1 MGRNVFLCFQPRI
14 SMSTS
19 QNSFAERSS
28 DHCQTQMA
36 GLGVAQRLKRSLFTF
51 PTHTV
56 FFMLFKK
63 KSKDVTSL
71 HSACVR
77 KVKTK
82 RPNASSFSHICQ
94 RQLMVCFSGNP
105 QRSVW
110 ERENIIRW
118 GNLQLKWVCV
128 DKNEQI

>member
-36 GLGVAQRLKRSLFTF
+36 GLGVAQRLKRSLLS
-51 PTHTV
+51 PHTQ
-56 FFMLFKK
+56 FFLCCLKK

-82 RPNASSFSHICQ
+82 RPNVSSFSYICK

-118 GNLQLKWVCV
+118 GNLRLKWVCV